1 LIQKALYFFAVV
13 LVLGSL
19 SASAQS
25 SPTVTPLDKQLA
37 RIDIGVQGVGLFN
50 SSVSGPITAPG
61 PNVGQNVQAQ
71 GSNTMGALITV
82 RYIAKPYLGF
92 EGNYSYARYTEAYS
106 GSGTSSFVTS
116 PYNVQT
122 NVDEETLG
130 YVATPPHEIFG
141 LQPFVSAGAGTIK
154 FKPTAHGGLG
164 ERQQYRMGYYYSVGL
179 QQEYAN
185 GKFGLRASFRQ
196 LFFLAPDF
204 GDNYLTILKHTST
217 FEPGI
222 GFFFRF

>member
-1 LIQKALYFFAVV
+1 LIQKALHLFAGV
-13 LVLGSL
+13 LILSSL
-19 SASAQS
+19 SAAAQS

-37 RIDIGVQGVGLFN
+37 RIDIAVQGIGLFN
-50 SSVSGPITAPG
+50 TTGKGPITATG
-61 PNVGQNVQAQ
+61 PNVGQTVQAQ
-71 GSNTMGALITV
+71 GSNTFGALVTA

-92 EGNYSYARYTEAYS
+92 EGNFSYARYTEAFS

-130 YVATPPHEIFG
+130 YVVTPPHQIFG
-141 LQPFVSAGAGTIK
+141 FQPFASAGAGTIK
-154 FKPTAHGGLG
+154 FKPTPHGGLG

-217 FEPGI
+217 FEPGV